1 MNAKTLE
8 NLDIYDPDNYIDG
21 VPLADF
27 KILRDKAPIYWH
39 PHPNGGGYWVISRH
53 QDVMKVSRDNKT
65 FSAERGF
72 VLVDDL
78 PPEILEQVKG
88 QLLGMDPPNHG
99 PLRRS
104 VITRFTTK
112 MLAELEPKVRDITR
126 TILQAALQKPDCN
139 FVYDVAGELP
149 TSVIGS
155 MMGVPQD
162 MWHQLREWSDMQTS
176 ASDPDIGGTPEEV
189 QTASIEMGT
198 YGYQLAAERKDKSGD
213 DLISLLVN
221 VEVDGNQVSEMEFA
235 SLFVQITVAGNETTR
250 ALISG
255 GMYELI
261 QRPELYR
268 ELEAKHLD
276 NPELMKSAIEE
287 MLRWTCPLHY
297 FRRTA
302 TCDTEIGGQQ
312 IKENDKVVML
322 YSSANFDDTVFV
334 NPQVFDIHRL
344 HNPHMAFGHGIH
356 LCLGANLARMETRIF
371 FEEFFKLFSG
381 IELTGKAVRIRSNM
395 ANGFKE
401 MPVKLIP
408 R

>member
-1 MNAKTLE
+1 
-8 NLDIYDPDNYIDG
+8 
-21 VPLADF
+21 
-27 KILRDKAPIYWH
+27 
-39 PHPNGGGYWVISRH
+39 
-53 QDVMKVSRDNKT
+53 
-65 FSAERGF
+65 
-72 VLVDDL
+72 
-78 PPEILEQVKG
+78 
-88 QLLGMDPPNHG
+88 
-99 PLRRS
+99 
-104 VITRFTTK
+104 
-112 MLAELEPKVRDITR
+112 
-126 TILQAALQKPDCN
+126 
-139 FVYDVAGELP
+139 
-149 TSVIGS
+149 
-155 MMGVPQD
+155 
-162 MWHQLREWSDMQTS
+162 MQTS

-189 QTASIEMGT
+189 QAASIEMGT
-198 YGYQLAAERKDKSGD
+198 YGYLLAAERKDKGGD

-221 VEVDGNQVSEMEFA
+221 VEVDGHQVSEMEFA

-276 NPELMKSAIEE
+276 KPELMKSAIEE

-322 YSSANFDDTVFV
+322 YSSANFDDTVFE
-334 NPQVFDIHRL
+334 NPQVFDIHRS

-381 IELTGKAVRIRSNM
+381 VELTGKAVRIRSNM
-395 ANGFKE
+395 ANGFKK
-401 MPVKLIP
+401 MPVKLYP

>member
-126 TILQAALQKPDCN
+126 TILQEALQKPDCN

-162 MWHQLREWSDMQTS
+162 MWHQLREWSDVQTS

>member
-162 MWHQLREWSDMQTS
+162 MWHQLREWSDVQTS

-276 NPELMKSAIEE
+276 NPKLMKSAIEE

-322 YSSANFDDTVFV
+322 YSSANFDDSVFV

>member
-1 MNAKTLE
+1 MNPKRFE
-8 NLDIYDPDNYIDG
+8 NLDIYNPDNYTKA

-27 KILRDKAPIYWH
+27 KKLRDEAPVYWH
-39 PHPNGGGYWVISRH
+39 DHPDGGGYWVISRH
-53 QDVMKVSRDNKT
+53 ADVMKVSRDNKT

-78 PPEILEQVKG
+78 PPEILDQVKG

-104 VITRFTTK
+104 VITRFTSK
-112 MLAELEPKVRDITR
+112 MLAELEPKIREITR
-126 TILQAALQKPDCN
+126 NILQAALQKPACN

-162 MWHQLREWSDMQTS
+162 MWQQLREWSDMQTS

-189 QTASIEMGT
+189 QAASIEMGT
-198 YGYQLAAERKDKSGD
+198 YGYQLAAERKDKGGD

-221 VEVDGNQVSEMEFA
+221 VEVDGHQVSEMEFA

-261 QRPELYR
+261 QHPELYR
-268 ELEAKHLD
+268 ELEEKHLD

-322 YSSANFDDTVFV
+322 YSSANFDETVFEY
-334 NPQVFDIHRL
+334 PEVFDIHRS

-381 IELTGKAVRIRSNM
+381 IELSGEAVRIRSNM
-395 ANGFKE
+395 VNGFKR
-401 MPVKLIP
+401 MPVKLTP

>member
-1 MNAKTLE
+1 MNPKRFE
-8 NLDIYDPDNYIDG
+8 NLDIYNPNNYTKA

-27 KILRDKAPIYWH
+27 KKLRDEAPVYWH
-39 PHPNGGGYWVISRH
+39 DHPDGGGYWVISRH
-53 QDVMKVSRDNKT
+53 ADVMKVSRDNKT

-78 PPEILEQVKG
+78 PPEILDQVKG

-104 VITRFTTK
+104 VITRFTSK
-112 MLAELEPKVRDITR
+112 MLAELEPKIREITR
-126 TILQAALQKPDCN
+126 NILQAALQKPACN

-162 MWHQLREWSDMQTS
+162 MWQQLREWSDMQTS

-189 QTASIEMGT
+189 QAASIEMGT
-198 YGYQLAAERKDKSGD
+198 YGYQLAAERKDKGGD

-221 VEVDGNQVSEMEFA
+221 VEVDGHQVSEMEFA

-261 QRPELYR
+261 QHPELYR
-268 ELEAKHLD
+268 ELEEKHLD

-322 YSSANFDDTVFV
+322 YSSANFDETVFEY
-334 NPQVFDIHRL
+334 PEVFDIHRS

-381 IELTGKAVRIRSNM
+381 IELSGEAVRIRSNM
-395 ANGFKE
+395 VNGFKR
-401 MPVKLIP
+401 MPVKLTP

>member
-276 NPELMKSAIEE
+276 KPELMKSAIEE

-322 YSSANFDDTVFV
+322 YSSANFDDSVFV

>member
-1 MNAKTLE
+1 MNPKRFE
-8 NLDIYDPDNYIDG
+8 NLDIYNPDNYTKA

-27 KILRDKAPIYWH
+27 KKLRDEAPVYWH
-39 PHPNGGGYWVISRH
+39 DHPDGGGYWVISRH
-53 QDVMKVSRDNKT
+53 ADVMKVSRDNKT

-78 PPEILEQVKG
+78 PPEILDQVKG

-104 VITRFTTK
+104 VITRFTSK
-112 MLAELEPKVRDITR
+112 MLAELEPKIREITR
-126 TILQAALQKPDCN
+126 NILQAALQKPACN

-162 MWHQLREWSDMQTS
+162 MWQQLREWSDMQTS

-189 QTASIEMGT
+189 QAASIEMGT
-198 YGYQLAAERKDKSGD
+198 YGYQLAAERKDKGGD

-221 VEVDGNQVSEMEFA
+221 VEVDGHQVSEMEFA

-261 QRPELYR
+261 QHPELYR
-268 ELEAKHLD
+268 ELEEKHLD

-312 IKENDKVVML
+312 IKENDKVVIL
-322 YSSANFDDTVFV
+322 YSSANFDEAVFEY
-334 NPQVFDIHRL
+334 PEVFDIHRS

-381 IELTGKAVRIRSNM
+381 IELSGEAVRIRSNM
-395 ANGFKE
+395 VNGFKR
-401 MPVKLIP
+401 MPVKLTP